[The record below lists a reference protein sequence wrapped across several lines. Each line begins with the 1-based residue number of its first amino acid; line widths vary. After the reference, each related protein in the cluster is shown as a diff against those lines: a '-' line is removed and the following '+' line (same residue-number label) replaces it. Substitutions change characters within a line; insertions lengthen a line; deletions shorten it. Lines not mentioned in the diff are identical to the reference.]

1 MKAEWKLVLALGFTV
16 ALGGCATMSGE
27 ECMATDWSAVGYED
41 GARGYTSDR
50 FATHRKACA
59 KHGVTADFGAY
70 QSGREHGLREYC
82 QPGRGFDVGA
92 SGGRYYGVCDVQ
104 LEGDFLD
111 AYNAGAQLYSL
122 RSNVNRANAEI
133 NARERELE
141 ELRDQMK
148 QNELLLVDD
157 ETTMEQRI
165 VLLADLKE
173 MSERKGRLEA
183 EIRELYDVRARHQS
197 ELEAYQVAVADYG
210 Y

>member
-1 MKAEWKLVLALGFTV
+1 MKAEWKLVLTLGLMVTM
-16 ALGGCATMSGE
+16 GGCATMSGE

-50 FATHRKACA
+50 FSSHRKACA

-70 QSGREHGLREYC
+70 QSGREQGLREYC

-122 RSNVNRANAEI
+122 RSNVNRATAEI

-183 EIRELYDVRARHQS
+183 EIRDLYDSRARHQS
-197 ELEAYQVAVADYG
+197 DLEAYQVAVADFG

>member
-1 MKAEWKLVLALGFTV
+1 MKAEWKLVLTLGLMVTM
-16 ALGGCATMSGE
+16 GGCATMSGE

-50 FATHRKACA
+50 FSSHRKACA

-70 QSGREHGLREYC
+70 QSGREQGLREYC

-122 RSNVNRANAEI
+122 RSNVNRATAEI

-183 EIRELYDVRARHQS
+183 EIRDLYDSRARHQTD
-197 ELEAYQVAVADYG
+197 LEAYQVAVADFG

>member
-1 MKAEWKLVLALGFTV
+1 
-16 ALGGCATMSGE
+16 
-27 ECMATDWSAVGYED
+27 MATDWSAVGYED

-70 QSGREHGLREYC
+70 QSGREQGLREYC

-183 EIRELYDVRARHQS
+183 EIRDLYDARARHQS
-197 ELEAYQVAVADYG
+197 ELEAYQVAVADFG